1 MKRTTWLASPIAIG
15 LLSISVAA
23 ASFDAQANNFPT
35 PATRLEHNDSLPA
48 LPESQGLSSD
58 ALQRLAST
66 VGRYVEEDRIVGAE
80 LLVIR
85 NRHTV
90 LHEAF
95 GWRDRED
102 EIPMQQNTIFN
113 IRSMTKP
120 LTGAAAQILIDEG
133 KLSLQDRAAD
143 YLPGFDNDNSR
154 VITVEQLLTHWSG
167 LPLTILTRVDEY
179 NDLYSMANAIGERGP
194 QFEPGSR
201 FWYSDAGT
209 DVLGAIVEV
218 VSGVRLDEFVRQRVL
233 EPLSMNDTFV
243 ATDPDDS
250 RWNRIA
256 SLYMG
261 QPGSWVR
268 VWTPR
273 TGPFYPFAWGS
284 QTLYS
289 TPMDYAR
296 FLAMWM
302 NGGAVDDNRVLSSD
316 AIARTLTPV
325 SELTAMGS
333 NARVPT
339 EYPGLTTHYGQMSQL
354 WVDSSGAQSAKPIV
368 IGHGGSDGTIAWAWP
383 ELDLMVLC
391 FTQSRGQTTW
401 IRLERVIDQ
410 LLIHPGVEEN
420 EPELFEEY
428 QPYFGTYVANF
439 GPFHNTE
446 FTVILQDGRLAID
459 IPGGMVSELEDPDE
473 EGKWRSARDGE
484 IVVSFDRNDHG
495 DVAVMKFFQG
505 DDEFELLKGNA
516 PPEPELDLATI
527 QKYLGW
533 YHDPEANQHVELVIY
548 NGNLAAEVPGI
559 GLPVPVEFFPRD
571 ENGRWAVRANPTIS
585 ISFQEDDEGSVVS
598 YTVHHPGGETVRPRI
613 RR

>member
-1 MKRTTWLASPIAIG
+1 MKGTACIPSPIAIG
-15 LLSISVAA
+15 LLGIGVAA
-23 ASFDAQANNFPT
+23 GSFDAQVNNFLT
-35 PATRLEHNDSLPA
+35 PATQLEQSDALPA

-80 LLVIR
+80 LLVIS

-102 EIPMQQNTIFN
+102 EIPMHQNTIFN

-133 KLSLQDRAAD
+133 KLSLQDRVAD

-194 QFEPGSR
+194 QFEPGSQ

-209 DVLGAIVEV
+209 DALGAVVEV

-233 EPLSMNDTFV
+233 EPLNMNDTFV

-256 SLYMG
+256 SLYVG
-261 QPGSWVR
+261 QRGSWVKA
-268 VWTPR
+268 WTPK
-273 TGPFYPFAWGS
+273 TGSFYPFAWGS

-289 TPMDYAR
+289 TPKDYAR
-296 FLAMWM
+296 FLTMWM
-302 NGGAVDDNRVLSSD
+302 NGGAVDGRRVLSSA

-325 SELTAMGS
+325 SDLTAVGS

-339 EYPGLTTHYGQMSQL
+339 EYLGLTTHYGQMSQL
-354 WVDSSGAQSAKPIV
+354 WVDSSGPPSAKPVV

-383 ELDLMVLC
+383 ELDLMVLY

-401 IRLERVIDQ
+401 IRLERVIDR
-410 LLIHPGVEEN
+410 LLIHPGMEEN
-420 EPELFEEY
+420 ESELSEEY
-428 QPYFGTYVANF
+428 QPYLGTYVANF

-446 FTVILQDGRLAID
+446 FTVVLQDGRLAID
-459 IPGGMVSELEDPDE
+459 IPGGMVYELEDPNE
-473 EGKWRSARDGE
+473 EGKWRFARDPQ
-484 IVVSFDRNDHG
+484 VAVSFHRNG
-495 DVAVMKFFQG
+495 DGGVAAMKFYQG
-505 DDEFELLKGNA
+505 RDQFELLKGNA
-516 PPEPELDLATI
+516 PPEPELDLAAI

-533 YHDPEANQHVELVIY
+533 YHDSEANQDVELVIH
-548 NGNLAAEVPGI
+548 NGNLAAKVPSI
-559 GLPVPVEFFPRD
+559 GLPVPVEFFPPD
-571 ENGRWAVRANPTIS
+571 ENGRWALRANPTIS
-585 ISFQEDDEGSVVS
+585 ISFQEDEDGSVVS